1 MQHCLCASLINL
13 LQDLFSKNYVSIF
26 FDEISSKA
34 LEEIPSEEDVEPEVV
49 ARFMAHFEQ
58 NFFKL
63 CEKGIYFIQ
72 LILFTVVVT
81 L

>member
-49 ARFMAHFEQ
+49 ARLMAHFEQ

-72 LILFTVVVT
+72 LILFIVKF
-81 L
+81 